1 MARGKY
7 IVVEG
12 NDGTG
17 KSTQVELLA
26 NYLESEGITTYVAH
40 EPAGTPI
47 SDAIRTVIKDGSLLR
62 TPETNLLLFTAA
74 RREIWQHAA
83 EALAAG
89 TYVLSA
95 RNYLSTI
102 AYQGMGEGLDID
114 LIKRTTQTFTDKRYM
129 QPDHTIILLLG
140 DAARK
145 ERIAKRGALEKTD
158 TFESR
163 DDSFQQKVNDA
174 YAEIA
179 RTYELPT
186 IDASQSIEAIQKEIR
201 QITGQ

>member
-1 MARGKY
+1 
-7 IVVEG
+7 
-12 NDGTG
+12 
-17 KSTQVELLA
+17 
-26 NYLESEGITTYVAH
+26 
-40 EPAGTPI
+40 
-47 SDAIRTVIKDGSLLR
+47 
-62 TPETNLLLFTAA
+62 
-74 RREIWQHAA
+74 
-83 EALAAG
+83 
-89 TYVLSA
+89 
-95 RNYLSTI
+95 
-102 AYQGMGEGLDID
+102 MGEGLDID